1 MDIFSIY
8 ELKSYIYNGIFKNI
22 YGQITVIY
30 ALKNPYM
37 NILVIYELK
46 SYIYDGFFQNIY
58 GQGTVIYALKNPY
71 MDILVI
77 YVLKSYIYVVIVKS
91 YMVKV
96 LSYML

>member
-1 MDIFSIY
+1 MD
-8 ELKSYIYNGIFKNI
+8 
-22 YGQITVIY
+22 T
-30 ALKNPYM
+30 
-37 NILVIYELK
+37 LVIYELK
-46 SYIYDGFFQNIY
+46 SYIYDVFFEAIH

-77 YVLKSYIYVVIVKS
+77 YELKSYIYDVFLKS